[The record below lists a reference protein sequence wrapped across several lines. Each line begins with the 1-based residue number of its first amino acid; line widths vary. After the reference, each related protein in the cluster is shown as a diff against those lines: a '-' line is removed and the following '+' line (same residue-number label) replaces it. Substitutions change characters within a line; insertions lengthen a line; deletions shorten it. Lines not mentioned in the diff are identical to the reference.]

1 MHSLIPF
8 FHILCS
14 ILFYTF
20 GMFDGQITVT
30 VAKIGG
36 QHIKYTCLIYIVSLT
51 YDWCKWNSETQLIF
65 TSMWYDISYN
75 DM

>member
-1 MHSLIPF
+1 MCFDHGYNIMHSLIPF
-8 FHILCS
+8 SHILCS

-36 QHIKYTCLIYIVSLT
+36 QHIKYTCLIYVGSLT
-51 YDWCKWNSETQLIF
+51 YMIAAR
-65 TSMWYDISYN
+65 
-75 DM
+75 